1 MKRGDPSQAP
11 PHGAPTSERVPSSA
25 PASSSRSA
33 ARGDGSD
40 RPRARGL
47 ARELGVLSAV
57 GVLAVALFTVCT
69 NVLAA
74 RFYKRWDVTSA
85 GLYTLSQPT
94 LETLRGLS
102 ENVEVLVFLSQSDP
116 DFGGLSRLLDQY
128 RAESRL
134 LGVRYIDPDRNPAE
148 FIALQSR
155 YRLSEGRAEGGRL
168 VSDAAVV
175 VTRGEARWVIGAEDI
190 SELDEEHGMVESR
203 VERAVTE
210 GLRQVLD
217 PTAIQ
222 VCFSNGNGEPAVD
235 DAGPTGLLGLEY
247 TLRKNNYETRELDLS
262 AASSELALSRC
273 DLIVVAAPRD
283 SLSPAAVQKLVLA
296 ARRGKSVLASI
307 GPSLGDDQRPSQSGF
322 EPLLELFGLRVKPG
336 LIFERDPDAVLPVGL
351 GGEAFLASPVA
362 HAITQ
367 GLVHDGEPRYKVLLQ
382 LAQGLERVGGAPAD
396 PPSAPGDTL
405 PAASPAPGPAAP
417 PASAPVPAEAPS
429 RVASLLR
436 TSDRAFAVL
445 DAARLAEGEV
455 ELGNLKHDSEG
466 PFTVAFAAEL
476 GPSSKDKR
484 AGRLVVIGSHSPL
497 LGATWQDATLAGTRR
512 FVESAVSWLVSRPAL
527 VSVPDKPGRQVELRF
542 TEESLAEVVR
552 YVLVYMPGTALL
564 LGALILYRRRSVS
577 AARVPPSFAGKA
589 RPGSGGARSGGSGR
603 EGGPS

>member
-1 MKRGDPSQAP
+1 MKVGDVSQPPPS
-11 PHGAPTSERVPSSA
+11 GPSSA
-25 PASSSRSA
+25 PERGPSSAPGSSSRSGA
-33 ARGDGSD
+33 AKGEGSE
-40 RPRARGL
+40 RPRGRGL
-47 ARELGVLSAV
+47 ARELGVWSAL
-57 GVLAVALFTVCT
+57 GVLAVTLFTVCT
-69 NVLAA
+69 NVLVA

-85 GLYTLSQPT
+85 GLYTLSAPT

-102 ENVEVLVFLSQSDP
+102 ENVDVLVFLSQSDP
-116 DFGGLSRLLDQY
+116 DFGALERLLEQY

-134 LGVRYIDPDRNPAE
+134 LNVRYIDPDRNPAE

-155 YRLSEGRAEGGRL
+155 YRLSEGRSEGGRL

-190 SELDEEHGMVESR
+190 SELDEEHGMIESR

-217 PTAIQ
+217 PTALQI
-222 VCFSNGNGEPAVD
+222 CFSIGHGEPAVD

-247 TLRKNNYETRELDLS
+247 TLRKNNYETRELDLG
-262 AASSELALSRC
+262 AASSDLALSRC

-283 SLSPAAVQKLVLA
+283 SLSPGVAAKLVLA

-351 GGEAFLASPVA
+351 GGEAFLASPVP
-362 HAITQ
+362 HAITE
-367 GLVHDGEPRYKVLLQ
+367 GLIHEGEPRYRVLLQ
-382 LAQGLERVGGAPAD
+382 LAQGLERTGGMAASSSATPTAD
-396 PPSAPGDTL
+396 A
-405 PAASPAPGPAAP
+405 PAASAPAA
-417 PASAPVPAEAPS
+417 APS
-429 RVASLLR
+429 DAPNRVASLLR

-445 DAARLAEGEV
+445 DAARLAEGDV
-455 ELGNLKHDSEG
+455 ELDSLKHDSDG

-484 AGRLVVIGSHSPL
+484 AGRLVVIGSPSPL

-512 FVESAVSWLVSRPAL
+512 FIESAVSWLVSRPAL

-552 YVLVYMPGTALL
+552 YVLVYMPGTALA
-564 LGALILYRRRSVS
+564 LGALILYRRRSAS
-577 AARVPPSFAGKA
+577 AARVRPSDAVKPQPSSGGPPSG
-589 RPGSGGARSGGSGR
+589 RGGGAA
-603 EGGPS
+603 